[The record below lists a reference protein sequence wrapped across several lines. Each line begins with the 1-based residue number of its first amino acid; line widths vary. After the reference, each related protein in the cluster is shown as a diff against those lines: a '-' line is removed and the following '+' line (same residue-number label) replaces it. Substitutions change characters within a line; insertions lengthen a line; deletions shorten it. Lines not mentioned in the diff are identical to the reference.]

1 MRVDKLN
8 NVITYT
14 VYKTNTSSVLLSIE
28 NNEVIIK
35 APSNYTNEDIEKILL
50 SKRDWIIEK
59 LTGTKEQ

>member
-35 APSNYTNEDIEKILL
+35 APSNWC
-50 SKRDWIIEK
+50 KRTII
-59 LTGTKEQ
+59 